1 MRKYRTSTKRPKGGL
16 LLKGLRVNSK
26 PEQKDEKWLGNFRL
40 DWQSS
45 CWHKPVF
52 HAEVLLIVLL
62 FGPPGCGKGTQAAEL
77 TRRFQMPSIS
87 TGDMFRAECRAGSEL
102 GKRTS
107 AILAAGGLVGD
118 EIVNQLV
125 ARRTGLGDCEGGFF
139 LDGYPRTIAQ
149 AEFLEQLVHERHLPE
164 PFIVQ
169 LEVPEQVLV
178 SRLTARRYCPQC
190 RGVFNLITQPPAR
203 PGVCDRDGTVLLTRE
218 DDQECVIRDR
228 FRAYRAATDPVVNW
242 YGASRVSRIDGM
254 QRPED
259 VTDAI
264 EQALRSL
271 HRRPVYPAE
280 RNHVPTGTR

>member
-1 MRKYRTSTKRPKGGL
+1 M
-16 LLKGLRVNSK
+16 
-26 PEQKDEKWLGNFRL
+26 
-40 DWQSS
+40 
-45 CWHKPVF
+45 
-52 HAEVLLIVLL
+52 IVLL

-77 TRRFQMPSIS
+77 TRRFQIPSIS
-87 TGDMFRAECRAGSEL
+87 TGDMFRAECRAGTEL

-190 RGVFNLITQPPAR
+190 RGVYNLDTQPPVK
-203 PGVCDRDGTVLLTRE
+203 PGVCDGDGAILLTRD
-218 DDQECVIRDR
+218 DDQESVIRDR
-228 FRAYRAATDPVVNW
+228 FRAYRADTDPVVNW
-242 YGASRVSRIDGM
+242 YGASRVCRIDGM
-254 QRPED
+254 QRPD
-259 VTDAI
+259 KVADAV
-264 EQALRSL
+264 EQALRSVE
-271 HRRPVYPAE
+271 RRPVYSAD
-280 RNHVPTGTR
+280 RHQVPTGTR